1 MLAFSLLSAVSVA
14 GLVAAQTGVV
24 GSASGFASGV
34 TGGGDATPAVP
45 ADIDELV
52 SWLTD
57 DEPRVI
63 LLDKE
68 YNFLESEGTTT
79 ENGCRPDSNTCG
91 SKGQDALDGPN
102 WCSASYPT
110 VEVTYDVAATK
121 PIDIKSNKSI
131 VGVGDKGVVRGK
143 GFRVVSGAENI
154 IFQNFHI
161 TELNPQYIWGG
172 DAIQMSGSDLIWID
186 HMKFSLIGRQF
197 LVTGYES
204 AGRVTISNSELDGE
218 TSWSASC
225 NGEHYWTMLLIGEN
239 DKITLANNWIHNT
252 SGRSPKVGTTTT
264 LHAVNNFFDTNGGH
278 NFDVEEGA
286 KILIEGNVF
295 QDCKAP
301 VSAATLKLTSGLFN
315 VPTAGD
321 AASCSAALGRD
332 CQINSLS
339 GSGDFG
345 SFTDTA
351 AVEAVGSADAVWK
364 ATSADDVTALKT
376 SAGVGKL
383 SSSAS
388 GNSAAAVVE
397 AKAVSSAS
405 PSSSSVSP
413 SSAPSSTQSSSS
425 ATATTFVTASATSAQ
440 ASATASSTAPAA
452 SAEESDC
459 VVEYVTASSA
469 AAKETGVTA
478 ASDSASVVARY
489 GRCGG
494 IGYAGATSC
503 AEGSSCSVVNDWYSQ
518 CV

>member
-1 MLAFSLLSAVSVA
+1 MLAFSLLSVVSVA
-14 GLVAAQTGVV
+14 GLVAAQSGVV

-186 HMKFSLIGRQF
+186 HMKFSLVGRQF

-252 SGRSPKVGTTTT
+252 SGRSPKVGETTT
-264 LHAVNNFFDTNGGH
+264 LHAVNNFFDTNGG
-278 NFDVEEGA
+278 
-286 KILIEGNVF
+286 
-295 QDCKAP
+295 
-301 VSAATLKLTSGLFN
+301 
-315 VPTAGD
+315 
-321 AASCSAALGRD
+321 
-332 CQINSLS
+332 
-339 GSGDFG
+339 
-345 SFTDTA
+345 
-351 AVEAVGSADAVWK
+351 
-364 ATSADDVTALKT
+364 
-376 SAGVGKL
+376 
-383 SSSAS
+383 
-388 GNSAAAVVE
+388 
-397 AKAVSSAS
+397 
-405 PSSSSVSP
+405 
-413 SSAPSSTQSSSS
+413 
-425 ATATTFVTASATSAQ
+425 
-440 ASATASSTAPAA
+440 
-452 SAEESDC
+452 
-459 VVEYVTASSA
+459 
-469 AAKETGVTA
+469 
-478 ASDSASVVARY
+478 
-489 GRCGG
+489 
-494 IGYAGATSC
+494 
-503 AEGSSCSVVNDWYSQ
+503 
-518 CV
+518 